1 MPQSQIN
8 LAKIFNEM
16 PFGEDKSPCG
26 YFADKESNNL
36 LTNMSWLDSSLPVEK
51 LDCIFYGRL
60 LHQGFRR
67 YYSLV
72 YHTQCKGCKECIPI
86 RICAKDFVPSKS
98 QRRVL
103 NKNQDVEVTVVT
115 DPRNSALMKKP
126 LCTEL
131 TTLITI
137 KKKQTLLP

>member
-103 NKNQDVEVTVVT
+103 NKNQDVEVTVVAV
-115 DPRNSALMKKP
+115 DFL
-126 LCTEL
+126 TEFIVDFAFSNKAVICFPYFVFVL
-131 TTLITI
+131 A
-137 KKKQTLLP
+137 